1 MAIKSMKVLNI
12 MAFHQKELD
21 LQFGDGI
28 NILIGEN
35 GMGKTT
41 LLKMIYAA
49 LQYSIENQTS
59 DIS

>member
-28 NILIGEN
+28 NILLARTVWE
-35 GMGKTT
+35 KQ
-41 LLKMIYAA
+41 LCLK
-49 LQYSIENQTS
+49 
-59 DIS
+59 

>member
-41 LLKMIYAA
+41 LLKKPGWES
-49 LQYSIENQTS
+49 LN
-59 DIS
+59 